1 MYSVIVI
8 FQYCLNPGPAR
19 GLEIKLE
26 MTDTR
31 HQRHSGDVP
40 RLVPTGSVDK
50 VLLTGGKNLTLF
62 QSVGLVMIG
71 FGVALGIGVPILVNE
86 SYLVSRLARF
96 GYHGSLWDRLVA
108 TAFLLSGAVMIFN
121 GLLGIARRIRN
132 KSRD

>member
-1 MYSVIVI
+1 
-8 FQYCLNPGPAR
+8 
-19 GLEIKLE
+19 
-26 MTDTR
+26 
-31 HQRHSGDVP
+31 
-40 RLVPTGSVDK
+40 VDK

-96 GYHGSLWDRLVA
+96 GYQGSLSDRLVA
-108 TAFLLSGAVMIFN
+108 TAFLLWGVVMIFN
-121 GLLGIARRIRN
+121 GFLGIARRIRN